1 MRGRLLVAAVAVAW
15 PGLVGR
21 AWAADAVIG
30 SWALQ
35 CPVAGA
41 RAGCLLL
48 YNNDVLVQGVG
59 GWSAGLE
66 VLDRGGR
73 FVPVVAVRG
82 LSTEAALAGVLAGVG
97 RVGLRFDGAPRVE
110 LGCAVDGGAVV
121 CAPAVDAAGA
131 AAEQLV
137 SARRVVVEVSLGAAA
152 SGVLSRSLDLARTA
166 DAVAALRAAGPV
178 EESVPVVAGL
188 DWRGFLDR
196 LARDVGFAQGLA
208 DVVRWVGSWGGR
220 P

>member
-1 MRGRLLVAAVAVAW
+1 MRGRLLAAAMLVAW
-15 PGLVGR
+15 PALVGR
-21 AWAADAVIG
+21 GWAADAVIG
-30 SWALQ
+30 SWVLR
-35 CPVAGA
+35 CPGAGHG
-41 RAGCLLL
+41 AGCLLR
-48 YNNDVLVQGVG
+48 YSNDMLVQGAG

-66 VLDRGGR
+66 VLDRGGW

-97 RVGLRFDGAPRVE
+97 RVGLRFDGAPRIE

-131 AAEQLV
+131 AAGQLV
-137 SARRVVVEVSLGAAA
+137 ASRRVVVEVSLAVAA

-166 DAVAALRAAGPV
+166 DAVAALRAAGPI

-196 LARDVGFAQGLA
+196 LARDVGFENGLA
-208 DVVRWVGSWGGR
+208 DVVRWVGGTR